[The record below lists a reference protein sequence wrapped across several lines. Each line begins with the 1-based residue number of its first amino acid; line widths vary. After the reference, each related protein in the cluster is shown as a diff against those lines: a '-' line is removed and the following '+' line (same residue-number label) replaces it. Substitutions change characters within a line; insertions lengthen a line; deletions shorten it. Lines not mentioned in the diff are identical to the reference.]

1 MTETQ
6 STKDRVLRQ
15 DKFQM
20 VLTGKIVNFEEKQYL
35 ETASGKK
42 FKINR
47 LIPTS
52 LPQLSGNWQVVPTT
66 NNQGEIV
73 NVIVEKLLTSDE
85 LRTLPAHLII
95 DSGRI
100 IEIAKNKTFIKVKLK
115 RHQRKDIKL
124 TILSSPTE
132 IKIRQLWRIL
142 CQEKEGHLHCI
153 EAEYLSD

>member
-20 VLTGKIVNFEEKQYL
+20 VLTGKIVNSSEKRYL

-47 LIPTS
+47 LIPTF
-52 LPQLSGNWQVVPTT
+52 LPQLSGNWEVVPTT

-73 NVIVEKLLTSDE
+73 SLIVEKLLNSDE
-85 LRTLPAHLII
+85 LRTLPHHLII
-95 DSGRI
+95 ESGRI

-115 RHQRKDIKL
+115 QYQKKDIKL
-124 TILSSPTE
+124 TIVSSPSE
-132 IKIRQLWRIL
+132 IQLGQLWRFL
-142 CQEKEGHLHCI
+142 CQEKESYLHCI

>member
-1 MTETQ
+1 M
-6 STKDRVLRQ
+6 L
-15 DKFQM
+15 
-20 VLTGKIVNFEEKQYL
+20 
-35 ETASGKK
+35 
-42 FKINR
+42 R
-47 LIPTS
+47 LIS
-52 LPQLSGNWQVVPTT
+52 IQNLKSKIQN
-66 NNQGEIV
+66 
-73 NVIVEKLLTSDE
+73 
-85 LRTLPAHLII
+85 RI

-124 TILSSPTE
+124 TILSPPTE